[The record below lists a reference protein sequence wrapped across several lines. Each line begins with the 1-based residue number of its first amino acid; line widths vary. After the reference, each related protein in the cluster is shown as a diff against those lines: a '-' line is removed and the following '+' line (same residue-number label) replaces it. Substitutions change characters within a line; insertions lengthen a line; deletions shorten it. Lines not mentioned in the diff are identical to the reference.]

1 MSNKIRFGE
10 VFTDISL
17 VQDILDLIP
26 QEKYL
31 DPTLRWLDP
40 AAGSGNFMKTLSKK
54 LMLSLA
60 HAIPDP
66 SERKHHIE
74 SKMLFMVEIN
84 GEHIPSLR
92 KTFPHATII
101 HKDFLTYKPSYYYD
115 IIIGNPP
122 FNNGGLKKV
131 PTNTN
136 KNKKDDGKTVW
147 TSFIRHALSM
157 LSYGGFLSMISPS
170 IWMKPDKAGIYNLFT
185 KCTSLKKVRC
195 FTNTESNRLFHG
207 QAQTPIC
214 YFLLKKEA
222 PSSSVVSLYERN
234 TDRYIP
240 YPLLSP
246 THPLPVFGA
255 SLFIKLQP
263 YVLAMGS
270 PTVIKTSMPPK
281 NTVLSTTCTTTTP
294 YRNVR
299 SCILTNNV
307 PQLTYEY
314 SQSPLAFHGTAK
326 LILAH
331 KMYGF
336 PYYDASGTL
345 GISRRDNYILQ
356 GLSREDFRKWHS
368 FLSTKLALY
377 LMEGTR
383 YRMKYLEKY
392 VFEMIPNITRL
403 DDFPRIINDDTLAEY
418 FQLTSLERNAIA
430 EWSKDYQFFLFDV

>member
-1 MSNKIRFGE
+1 MLSNKIRFGE

-26 QEKYL
+26 QEMYL

-40 AAGSGNFMKTLSKK
+40 AAGDGIFMKILSQK
-54 LMLSLA
+54 LFLSLA
-60 HAIPDP
+60 DAIPDP
-66 SERKHHIE
+66 IERQHHIE

-84 GEHIPSLR
+84 EEHIPSLR

-101 HKDFLTYKPSYYYD
+101 HKDFLTFRPHFYFN
-115 IIIGNPP
+115 IVVGNPP

-131 PTNTN
+131 PTN
-136 KNKKDDGKTVW
+136 KIKDKKKDGVTVW
-147 TSFIRHALSM
+147 PSFIRHAYSM
-157 LSYGGFLSMISPS
+157 LAYGGFVSMISPS
-170 IWMKPDKAGIYNLFT
+170 ICMKPDRAGIYNLFT
-185 KCTSLKKVRC
+185 KGGSLKKVRC
-195 FTNTESNRLFHG
+195 FTNTESNHLFRG
-207 QAQTPIC
+207 EAQTPIC
-214 YFLLKKEA
+214 YFLLRKME
-222 PSSSVVSLYERN
+222 PSKCVSLYERN

-263 YVLAMGS
+263 YVLDVGCPS
-270 PTVIKTSMPPK
+270 VIKTSMPPK
-281 NTVLSTTCTTTTP
+281 NTVLSTACTTATP

-299 SCILTNNV
+299 SCILSNNV
-307 PQLTYEY
+307 PHLTYEY
-314 SQSPLAFHGTAK
+314 SQSPLAFHGISK

-336 PYYDASGTL
+336 PYYDASGAL

-368 FLSTKLALY
+368 FLSTKFALY

-392 VFEMIPNITRL
+392 VFEMIPDITKL
-403 DDFPRIINDDTLAEY
+403 ADFPRMINDETLAEY
-418 FQLTSLERNAIA
+418 FQLTSLEREAVA
-430 EWSKDYQFFLFDV
+430 DWSREYHFFPFDV